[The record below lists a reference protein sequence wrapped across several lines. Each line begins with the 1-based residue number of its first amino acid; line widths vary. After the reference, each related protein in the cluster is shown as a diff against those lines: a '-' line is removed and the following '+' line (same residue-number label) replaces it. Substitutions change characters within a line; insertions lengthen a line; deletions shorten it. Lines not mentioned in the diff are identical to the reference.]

1 MSNSEEAVQLLPGG
15 IRLDRHAGEVC
26 KNGLK
31 IVIPEQLVRL
41 LSLLGEHPGEV
52 VTREQIRNH
61 LWSDTYVNFNDS
73 INSAIRRLRNY
84 LEDGAGASQLIET
97 LPGHGYRLILPA
109 NRPTSI
115 SAFRENGQSQAK
127 PNLAVLP
134 FENLSGNPAEDCMAD
149 CLTDAIITELA
160 KIPGVCVKP
169 RCMVMAYKQS
179 RPRLATIGRKLKVSM
194 VLQGSLVHFEDHL
207 RITAQLLSVAQEE
220 HLWTESYSCKT
231 SDVLAF
237 QMEVAERITRQIAQ
251 KLAPLWR
258 PRGSYISP
266 VRVAHDSFLKAHDS
280 FETFTN
286 DGFWKARQ
294 YWKKAVREDPSYPQA
309 YAGLAETYNMLGM
322 TGLLDSS
329 DAFEEARGAAETALK
344 IDDSLAEGH
353 SALAQTYA
361 VEWNWTAAEHEFSNA
376 LQLDPILADSNPCHY
391 VEFLLAVKGPK
402 QTIMEI
408 ERLCGAQPSSAFLSL
423 MLGWAHYANHDYDCA
438 IREHMKV
445 IRRNPKHTL
454 AHLLLALDL
463 SQKKEYGAAI
473 EGCYRVLSLGKTRL
487 ALNALG
493 YIYAAAGDKDRAKEI
508 LNQLRRLHKT
518 SFASPYVFA
527 AIYAGLGETHA
538 AFDFLERAY
547 ESHDP
552 ELTWLRWDPQLD
564 NLRSDPR
571 FQRLLNRIGLQSLPK
586 KAYPENDR
594 FAESE
599 TSSA

>member
-1 MSNSEEAVQLLPGG
+1 MSDSEEAVQILPGG
-15 IRLDRHAGEVC
+15 IRLDRRAGEVC

-52 VTREQIRNH
+52 VTREEIRNN
-61 LWSDTYVNFNDS
+61 LWSNTYVNFNDS

-84 LEDGAGASQLIET
+84 LGERTGSPQLIET

-109 NRPTSI
+109 SRPNSVTTFPDS
-115 SAFRENGQSQAK
+115 RQLQTN
-127 PNLAVLP
+127 PNIAVLP

-160 KIPGVCVKP
+160 KIRGLCVKP
-169 RCMVMAYKQS
+169 RCTVMAYKHA

-194 VLQGSLVHFEDHL
+194 VLQGSLVHFDDRL
-207 RITAQLLSVAQEE
+207 RITAQLLSVELEE
-220 HLWTESYSCKT
+220 HVWTESYSCKT

-237 QMEVAERITRQIAQ
+237 QTEVAERITRQIAQ
-251 KLAPLWR
+251 KLVPAWK

-266 VRVAHDSFLKAHDS
+266 VRVAHDSFLKAHDY

-294 YWKKAVREDPSYPQA
+294 YWKKAVRQDPSYPQA

-322 TGLLDSS
+322 TGLLESG
-329 DAFEEARGAAETALK
+329 DAMEEARGAAKTALK
-344 IDDSLAEGH
+344 IDDSLAGGH

-361 VEWNWTAAEHEFSNA
+361 VEWQWHAAEREFNSA
-376 LQLDPILADSNPCHY
+376 LELDPVLTDSNPCHY

-408 ERLCGAQPSSAFLSL
+408 ERLCAAQPSSGFLGL
-423 MLGWAHYANHDYDCA
+423 MLGWAHYANHDYDSA
-438 IREHMKV
+438 VREHQDI

-463 SQKKEYGAAI
+463 SQKQEHATAI
-473 EGCYRVLSLGKTRL
+473 EECYRVLALGKTRL

-493 YIYAAAGDKDRAKEI
+493 YIYAAAGDKGRAKEI
-508 LNQLRRLHKT
+508 LIHLRRLQRT
-518 SFASPYVFA
+518 SFASPYAFA

-564 NLRSDPR
+564 NLRSDYR
-571 FQRLLNRIGLQSLPK
+571 YQSLLNRIGLQALPRK
-586 KAYPENDR
+586 SY
-594 FAESE
+594 SE
-599 TSSA
+599 TNQLADIEVSSA

>member
-1 MSNSEEAVQLLPGG
+1 MSDSDDAVQVLPGG
-15 IRLDRHAGEVC
+15 IRLDRRAGEVC

-52 VTREQIRNH
+52 VTREEIRNS

-84 LEDGAGASQLIET
+84 LGDGAGSSQLIET

-109 NRPTSI
+109 SRPDSI
-115 SAFRENGQSQAK
+115 AAFRENGQSQAK

-134 FENLSGNPAEDCMAD
+134 FENLSGNPADECMAD

-160 KIPGVCVKP
+160 KIPGVSVKP
-169 RCMVMAYKQS
+169 RCMVMAYKLT
-179 RPRLATIGRKLKVSM
+179 RPRLATLGRKLNVSM
-194 VLQGSLVHFEDHL
+194 VLQGSLVRFEDQL

-220 HLWTESYSCKT
+220 HLWTESYSCRT

-237 QMEVAERITRQIAQ
+237 QMEVAQRITRQIAQ
-251 KLAPLWR
+251 KLAPAWK
-258 PRGSYISP
+258 PRGPYISP
-266 VRVAHDSFLKAHDS
+266 VRVAQDSFLKAHHY
-280 FETFTN
+280 FESFTN

-329 DAFEEARGAAETALK
+329 DAIEEARGAAETAIK
-344 IDDSLAEGH
+344 IDESLAEGY
-353 SALAQTYA
+353 SALAQTYC
-361 VEWNWTAAEHEFSNA
+361 VEWNWAAAEREFDRA
-376 LQLDPILADSNPCHY
+376 LQLDSALTDSNPCHY

-408 ERLCGAQPSSAFLSL
+408 ERLCAAQPSPVFLGL
-423 MLGWAHYANHDYDCA
+423 MLGWAHYANHDYDSA
-438 IREHMKV
+438 LREHREV
-445 IRRNPKHTL
+445 IRMNPNHTL

-463 SQKKEYGAAI
+463 SQQKEHGAAV
-473 EGCYRVLSLGKTRL
+473 EECYKVLSLGKTRL
-487 ALNALG
+487 ALNAVG
-493 YIYAAAGDKDRAKEI
+493 YIYAAAGDRDRAKEI
-508 LNQLRRLHKT
+508 LNQLKRLHRM
-518 SFASPYVFA
+518 SFASPYAVA
-527 AIYAGLGETHA
+527 AIYAGLGEANA

-547 ESHDP
+547 EWHDP
-552 ELTWLRWDPQLD
+552 ELTWVRWDPQLE
-564 NLRSDPR
+564 NLRSDYR
-571 FQRLLNRIGLQSLPK
+571 FQSLLNRIGLQALPK
-586 KAYPENDR
+586 KSHPENHSM
-594 FAESE
+594 AALQKS
-599 TSSA
+599 TA